1 MKRIK
6 YVLLILLVLL
16 TINVKAEENCEKSE
30 LTRLKEL
37 AKKVEFDYDY
47 KLIDDKANFSITA
60 YNLNEDLKV
69 MIIDDYYLD
78 KYRLFDDNSN
88 HKNTI
93 NNFES
98 GEKVIITI
106 KAFVPNWCSGET
118 LLTKTIKLPYYNKF
132 YNEEKCLGLEDFKYC
147 KKLIDSDINETQFD
161 EQYNEFLKT
170 KVVEEEEKIAKKSN
184 WTLIIIIGSIVV
196 ALMILVGIT
205 MIIVRKRRRN
215 SL

>member
-1 MKRIK
+1 MKKIK

-16 TINVKAEENCEKSE
+16 TINVKAEEKCEKNE

-60 YNLNEDLKV
+60 YNLNDELKV
-69 MIIDDYYLD
+69 MIIDDYFLD

-93 NNFES
+93 GNFES
-98 GEKVIITI
+98 GEKVLITI

-132 YNEEKCLGLEDFKYC
+132 YSEEKCLGVEDFKYC
-147 KKLIDSDINETQFD
+147 NKLIDSNIDKSQFD
-161 EQYNEFLKT
+161 EQYNEFLKS
-170 KVVEEEEKIAKKSN
+170 KVVEEEEKVVKENN

-205 MIIVRKRRRN
+205 MIIVRKKRKY